1 MDVAIV
7 LALVEDESVIR
18 RRTRLSASV
27 VLAALLSTSLLAARP
42 VLAQPAASFRD
53 APADASRTPNPF
65 AGQADAVS
73 AGRKL
78 FRQHCAE
85 CHGSDALGSQ
95 RAPNLRTPAVAT
107 APSGALFWFVTN
119 GDLRRGMPAWS
130 RIPDERRW
138 QLVTWLRSLKAE

>member
-1 MDVAIV
+1 MTRRIPGISPSRMLMIV
-7 LALVEDESVIR
+7 PWI
-18 RRTRLSASV
+18 
-27 VLAALLSTSLLAARP
+27 ALLSGLPLH
-42 VLAQPAASFRD
+42 AQRVASFRG
-53 APADASRTPNPF
+53 APAVASRTPNPF

-85 CHGSDALGSQ
+85 CHGPDALGTR
-95 RAPNLRTPAVAT
+95 RAPNLRAPAVAT

-119 GDLRRGMPAWS
+119 GDLRRGMPSWS

-138 QLVTWLRSLKAE
+138 QLVTWLQSLESE